1 MSAAER
7 IEAALLL
14 LRSTYR
20 EPPPDDELMAEALE
34 CATARAVAKQ
44 YRLSDGE
51 SE

>member
-20 EPPPDDELMAEALE
+20 EPPPDDELMAEARSNVPPRGRWRSSI
-34 CATARAVAKQ
+34 A
-44 YRLSDGE
+44 
-51 SE
+51 

>member
-1 MSAAER
+1 MSAEDR
-7 IEAALLL
+7 IQAAL
-14 LRSTYR
+14 